1 MISEVQEQELKE
13 IAKQSLNK
21 TQAGLVIST
30 ATILI
35 GLFWGGMT
43 IVDRIEDS
51 VIKSVDIKL
60 SDFEKKQLI
69 RDHAQDSEIIEI
81 KNIVKNLDNIKK

>member
-13 IAKQSLNK
+13 IAKESLNK

-35 GLFWGGMT
+35 GLFWGGVS

-51 VIKSVDIKL
+51 VIKSVDVKL
-60 SDFEKKQLI
+60 SEFEKKQLI

-81 KNIVKNLDNIKK
+81 KNIVKNLDNPKK